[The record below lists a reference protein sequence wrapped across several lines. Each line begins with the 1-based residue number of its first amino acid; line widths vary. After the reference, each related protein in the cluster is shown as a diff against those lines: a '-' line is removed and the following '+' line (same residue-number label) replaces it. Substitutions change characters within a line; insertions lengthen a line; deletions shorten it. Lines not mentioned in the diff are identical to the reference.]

1 MIGIVLWSD
10 PSESKAV
17 FWCEDQGDL
26 AYYEGCA
33 VSDAPCLHA
42 GDMVQFEVSAEA
54 STRLAHAPRL
64 LQEQVHPDL
73 PGQLRRTAE
82 SVNDAVPCTATI
94 IPFAGAASR
103 QSDKTRWA
111 AKA

>member
-26 AYYEGCA
+26 AYYEGGDA
-33 VSDAPCLHA
+33 DDAPSLHA
-42 GDMVQFEVSAEA
+42 GDMVQFEVSAKD

-64 LQEQVHPDL
+64 LQEQAHPDL
-73 PGQLRRTAE
+73 PGQLRGTAEHVSDVVPRTAQ
-82 SVNDAVPCTATI
+82 I
-94 IPFAGAASR
+94 IPFACVETRESEKSR
-103 QSDKTRWA
+103 RA